1 VARVTLLRRMPL
13 FGELD
18 GRQIQ
23 RLAASLEE
31 VRYQAGDLIIGQ
43 GDLGDTF
50 YIVLS
55 GRVQVFVTEG
65 DQEQT
70 LRQSGPGEVFGEIA
84 LLQRVPRTASVRA
97 VTPVE
102 LLALRQEAFDRLI
115 REQVLVSRNL
125 ERESSRRMIHSR
137 RLGAA

>member
-1 VARVTLLRRMPL
+1 VTLLRRMPL

-31 VRYQAGDLIIGQ
+31 IRYQAGDLIIGQ

-65 DQEQT
+65 DREQT
-70 LRQSGPGEVFGEIA
+70 LRQSGPGEIFGEIA

-125 ERESSRRMIHSR
+125 E
-137 RLGAA
+137 L